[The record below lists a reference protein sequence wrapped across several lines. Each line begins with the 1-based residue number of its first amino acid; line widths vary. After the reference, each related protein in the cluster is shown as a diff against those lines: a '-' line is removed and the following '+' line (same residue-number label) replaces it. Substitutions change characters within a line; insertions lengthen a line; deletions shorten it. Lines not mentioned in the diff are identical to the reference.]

1 MLLITRPIE
10 QSKNLESILLA
21 NGIDFGFFPAFEI
34 KKLKPIVLKQN
45 YDVIIFISVNAV
57 IYAEEY
63 FNKLI
68 IEPVRIFAVGPVT
81 ANQLSIKNIEV
92 DCYPKKNASSKELL
106 KMKECKGLSN
116 KKILIVRG
124 RGGSETLKENLS
136 DLNQVDYFEVYK
148 RVPCEV
154 TSQHKKSIEL
164 FMSKPNGVLMAT
176 SHESL
181 SSILQL
187 VQSISS
193 ELFQAI
199 QSKKII
205 VFSERIKIL
214 AEEIGFKKIEVTDNP
229 SDEDLINLLL
239 NKKY

>member
-1 MLLITRPIE
+1 
-10 QSKNLESILLA
+10 
-21 NGIDFGFFPAFEI
+21 
-34 KKLKPIVLKQN
+34 
-45 YDVIIFISVNAV
+45 
-57 IYAEEY
+57 
-63 FNKLI
+63 
-68 IEPVRIFAVGPVT
+68 
-81 ANQLSIKNIEV
+81 
-92 DCYPKKNASSKELL
+92 
-106 KMKECKGLSN
+106 
-116 KKILIVRG
+116 
-124 RGGSETLKENLS
+124 GSETLKENLS

-181 SSILQL
+181 ASILRL

-214 AEEIGFKKIEVTDNP
+214 AEEVGFKKIEVTDNP
-229 SDEDLINLLL
+229 SDEDLVNLLL